1 MSEAP
6 EDLDALSEFEPAI
19 TREQMLAIEAKFQE
33 DSGIKSQDASGGAH
47 AIGRGT
53 DARRR
58 RRARRDV

>member
-33 DSGIKSQDASGGAH
+33 DSGINSAVLAF
-47 AIGRGT
+47 T
-53 DARRR
+53 
-58 RRARRDV
+58 